1 MKSDTWI
8 NVGAVI
14 GMGTLLVTV
23 MVFQGAS
30 TNARID
36 DVSAH
41 VERLDTRIDGLG
53 TRIDGLDTR
62 FDRLDTRIDDLRSDM
77 REDHAAIQV
86 RLDAL
91 QEGQSE
97 IGQRLSHVE
106 GRLGLPRSVGE
117 EATPR

>member
-41 VERLDTRIDGLG
+41 VERLDTRIDGL
-53 TRIDGLDTR
+53 
-62 FDRLDTRIDDLRSDM
+62 DTRIDDLRSDM

-97 IGQRLSHVE
+97 IAQRLSHVE
-106 GRLGLPRSVGE
+106 GRLGLPRGVGE
-117 EATPR
+117 EATPQG

>member
-41 VERLDTRIDGLG
+41 VERLDTRIDGL
-53 TRIDGLDTR
+53 
-62 FDRLDTRIDDLRSDM
+62 DTRIDDLRSDM

-106 GRLGLPRSVGE
+106 GRLGLPRGVGE
-117 EATPR
+117 EATPQG

>member
-8 NVGAVI
+8 NAGAVI

-36 DVSAH
+36 GVRNDLNAH
-41 VERLDTRIDGLG
+41 VERLG

-106 GRLGLPRSVGE
+106 GRLGLPRGVGE
-117 EATPR
+117 EATPQG

>member
-14 GMGTLLVTV
+14 GMGALLVSV
-23 MVFQGAS
+23 MVYQSAS

-36 DVSAH
+36 GMRNDLNAH
-41 VERLDTRIDGLG
+41 VERLDTRIDE
-53 TRIDGLDTR
+53 
-62 FDRLDTRIDDLRSDM
+62 LRSDM
-77 REDHAAIQV
+77 REDHSAIQV

-91 QEGQSE
+91 QDGQSE

-106 GRLGLPRSVGE
+106 GRLGMPRVVDE
-117 EATPR
+117 EATPQG

>member
-41 VERLDTRIDGLG
+41 VERLDTRIE
-53 TRIDGLDTR
+53 
-62 FDRLDTRIDDLRSDM
+62 DLRSDM

-91 QEGQSE
+91 QEDHSE

-106 GRLGLPRSVGE
+106 GRLGMPRGVEE
-117 EATPR
+117 EATPQG

>member
-23 MVFQGAS
+23 IVFQGAS

-41 VERLDTRIDGLG
+41 VERLDTRIDG
-53 TRIDGLDTR
+53 
-62 FDRLDTRIDDLRSDM
+62 LDTRIDDLRSDM

-106 GRLGLPRSVGE
+106 GRLGLPLSVRE
-117 EATPR
+117 EATPQG

>member
-1 MKSDTWI
+1 MKSDIWI

-41 VERLDTRIDGLG
+41 VERLD

-106 GRLGLPRSVGE
+106 GRLGLPRGVGE
-117 EATPR
+117 EATPQG

>member
-41 VERLDTRIDGLG
+41 VERLDTRIEG
-53 TRIDGLDTR
+53 
-62 FDRLDTRIDDLRSDM
+62 LRSDM

-91 QEGQSE
+91 QEDHSE

-106 GRLGLPRSVGE
+106 GRLGMPRGVDE
-117 EATPR
+117 EATPQG